1 MDLITPVAVFATT
14 RNNASPTALVKSNPY
29 AVKTSGSP
37 DFSLSLPLSGALL
50 KSGLSQVNMKS
61 KSLEYDV
68 VKTLLRW
75 AAALVTLCLGP
86 HGCEMGITYGNLS
99 NSI

>member
-1 MDLITPVAVFATT
+1 MDLITLVAVFATT
-14 RNNASPTALVKSNPY
+14 RNNTSPTALVKSNPY
-29 AVKTSGSP
+29 AVKTIGSLDP
-37 DFSLSLPLSGALL
+37 SLSLPLNGALL
-50 KSGLSQVNMKS
+50 KSRSSQVIKKS
-61 KSLEYDV
+61 KSLEHDV

-86 HGCEMGITYGNLS
+86 YGCDMGITYGNLS